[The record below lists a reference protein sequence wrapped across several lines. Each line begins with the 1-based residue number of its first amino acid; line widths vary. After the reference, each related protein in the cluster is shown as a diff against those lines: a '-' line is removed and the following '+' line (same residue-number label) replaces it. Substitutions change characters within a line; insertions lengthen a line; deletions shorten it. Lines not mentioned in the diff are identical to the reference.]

1 MSPLKFTL
9 RAESPSIFLDKS
21 GLTVDLSRKIEG
33 DSARMV
39 YRTVHVWYEQ
49 KLRLWLA
56 SSHVHRTFIV
66 PHLTHFPVFFSVLN
80 SFYPDIRYIS
90 LDAVSFSKLYRFT
103 VRCPL
108 PDKIKRPLDLPKRT
122 STAIRASSTELQ
134 LFPVAD

>member
-1 MSPLKFTL
+1 MFGTNK
-9 RAESPSIFLDKS
+9 
-21 GLTVDLSRKIEG
+21 
-33 DSARMV
+33 
-39 YRTVHVWYEQ
+39 
-49 KLRLWLA
+49 RLWLA
-56 SSHVHRTFIV
+56 LVSKQPRAQNIHRFIV
-66 PHLTHFPVFFSVLN
+66 PHLTHFPVFFFSVLN

-108 PDKIKRPLDLPKRT
+108 PDKIKRPLDLPKRP